1 MAATTTLARLPIPSG
16 ADGGL
21 AKYLRDIR
29 KFPVLT
35 TEEEFC
41 LAKRWQEHQD
51 VDAAH
56 QLVTSHLRLVAK
68 MALGFRHYGLPV
80 ADLISEGNLGL
91 MRAVKKFDPDKG
103 FRLATYAMWWIKAAL
118 HEHILNSWSLV
129 RFGTLAAHKKLFFN
143 LRRVK
148 TKLRILESNGLTQ
161 DDVERIAH
169 ELEVPE
175 AEVRNM
181 NSRIAARDASLNAP
195 VAADVMVERQDLLVD
210 DRPDQESTL
219 GDREEKSLGNRWLSD
234 GMKAL
239 DERELDILTERRLRE
254 EPLTLEQLGAKYH
267 ISRER
272 VRQIENRAF
281 AKVQAAVKRAAAQ
294 PPHAQARPPRAHT
307 EPPQAQV

>member
-1 MAATTTLARLPIPSG
+1 MTASATLARLPIPSG

-29 KFPVLT
+29 RFPVLT
-35 TEEEFC
+35 VEEEFV

-91 MRAVKKFDPDKG
+91 MRAVKKFDADKG

-118 HEHILNSWSLV
+118 HEYVLNSWSLV

-161 DDVERIAH
+161 DDVARIAV
-169 ELEVPE
+169 ELDVPE

-181 NSRIAARDASLNAP
+181 NQRISSRDASLNAP

-210 DRPDQESTL
+210 ERPNQETTL
-219 GDREEKSLGNRWLSD
+219 GEREETKLGNRWLTD

-239 DERELDILTERRLRE
+239 DERELDILTERRLRD
-254 EPLTLEQLGAKYH
+254 EPLTLEELGERYK

-281 AKVQAAVKRAAAQ
+281 AKLQSAVKKAAAQ
-294 PPHAQARPPRAHT
+294 PLPSRARPAEHLS
-307 EPPQAQV
+307 A

>member
-1 MAATTTLARLPIPSG
+1 MTVTTSTTPRLTATLPVPSG

-21 AKYLRDIR
+21 SKYLRDIR

-35 TEEEFC
+35 AEEEFV
-41 LAKRWQEHQD
+41 LAKRWQEQQD

-56 QLVTSHLRLVAK
+56 QMVTSHLRLVAK
-68 MALGFRHYGLPV
+68 MALGFRHYGLPL

-118 HEHILNSWSLV
+118 HEYVLNSWSLV

-148 TKLRILESNGLTQ
+148 TRLRILELNGLTE
-161 DDVERIAH
+161 DDVERIAE
-169 ELEVPE
+169 ELQVP
-175 AEVRNM
+175 ANEVRMM
-181 NSRIAARDASLNAP
+181 NQRIGSRDSSLNAP
-195 VAADVMVERQDLLVD
+195 VAADVSVERQDLLVD
-210 DRPDQESTL
+210 DRPDQEQTL
-219 GDREEKSLGNRWLSD
+219 ADREETRLGSKWLNE
-234 GMKAL
+234 GLKVL
-239 DERELDILTERRLRE
+239 DERELDILSERRLRD
-254 EPLTLEQLGAKYH
+254 EPLTLEELGVRYG

-281 AKVQAAVKRAAAQ
+281 LKLGAAVKKAA
-294 PPHAQARPPRAHT
+294 ARPPVDARQSA
-307 EPPQAQV
+307 